1 MSLEQRETIKSWSS
15 AFMKILLGVAGSGLS
30 LLYYNAEQ
38 RRDYERDE
46 FKRAIDKI
54 EVNTTRMSGD
64 MNTIQNTVHLI
75 EYRINQVER
84 NSQQ

>member
-1 MSLEQRETIKSWSS
+1 MGIEQREAIKSWSS
-15 AFMKILLGVAGSGLS
+15 AFMKILLGVSGFALS
-30 LLYYNAEQ
+30 VLYFNAEK

-46 FKRAIDKI
+46 FRKAIDKI

-84 NSQQ
+84 NIQP

>member
-1 MSLEQRETIKSWSS
+1 MSLEQREIIKSWSG
-15 AFMKILLGVAGSGLS
+15 AFMKILLGLAGTGLL
-30 LLYYNAEQ
+30 LLYYNAEA

-46 FKRAIDKI
+46 FRKIIDKI

-64 MNTIQNTVHLI
+64 INTIENTVHLI

-84 NSQQ
+84 NIQP